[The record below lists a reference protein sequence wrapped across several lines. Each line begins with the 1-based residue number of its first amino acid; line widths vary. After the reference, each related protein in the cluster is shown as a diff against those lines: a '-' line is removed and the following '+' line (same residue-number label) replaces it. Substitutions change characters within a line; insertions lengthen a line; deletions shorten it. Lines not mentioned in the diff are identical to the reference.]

1 MIAADLY
8 VGILP
13 DISRFGSVLDRGLSS
28 VGPRSGAK
36 LGRTLG
42 TRIEQEAARATPGRF
57 LANPN
62 LQRSAAQA
70 GLRIGK
76 TLAMGVAK
84 QMAGTIVQRAGTAL
98 GNKLY
103 EKAAAKLKGSRW
115 ETALKNPKIL
125 AAAGAV
131 GLLVGRKIAQRASAE
146 ARSGIKLDGVGAKIG
161 GQLKSGILSRGA
173 IGGLGGIIASLI
185 GGAVITGAKS
195 LAEQASNFNE
205 TVSKSRNIFGS
216 SAKSIENWSKRSA
229 TSMGLAQGAA
239 LEGAASFGNLFDQLK
254 IGQRD
259 SVRMSKGFLQ
269 MAADAASFNNADPS
283 EVMDAFLAAT
293 RGEYDA
299 LQRFVPTASAAAIQ
313 AQALSMGLGK
323 ASKNQDAIRAAQIRA
338 SVAQSRYNAAVK
350 EHGARSIEARSAQ
363 AGLITAQGSLT
374 KAVKGG
380 AVELSAADKVQAL
393 YALSVK
399 DMGKAHGDFARTSG
413 GFANQQRIM
422 AANWQNL
429 KVQIGQYFLPIFTR
443 AAVYANTQGFP
454 AFKRIVRVAGELA
467 TSAGRMG
474 RAMLGVFSNRLGE
487 GIDKATI
494 NLQEIADWLE
504 THQEDMVR
512 FFIRLGDGAIAFGRA
527 TIDLAANAVR
537 AYGRMAGGL
546 ADFIDGAVPALQG
559 VLTGIADIV
568 MIFDRKAAK
577 SIRDGAAKLGEGGK
591 RAAEGLRK
599 TNTSANQAADAMNA
613 KFNPIFDEAGR
624 KLHEVGNAEIWKAK
638 QRDQAAKA
646 SQAIRDIGTQ
656 ANGSQIKLKTWN
668 DRTKL
673 GSTAQAA
680 LETRIKAARER
691 MIDQWR
697 TGEKAGD
704 VQAALTKRWDKGKD
718 ALYREFRQMGLSK
731 AEAQRLTEKY
741 GKIPKKAE
749 TKVTQPGMSTALT
762 KTKNLDDKINDLN
775 SKKVT
780 VEVQVNAGLNKLNRA
795 LVKQYG
801 RGAVKMAV
809 ASGGVLP
816 GWSPGRDIHTFTSPT
831 GGQLALSGGEAVMV
845 PEWTAQ
851 HGGPKGVARENARAK
866 QALAGGGTIGRQ
878 IQVDTRLHGST
889 YDYTAL
895 RNIASNVSRDA
906 YRSAISD
913 MGHQATSAAAKAAVA
928 AAKAQK
934 KAASSEGYDGPLP
947 GGHGAAG
954 IKAIAR
960 ALGASYI
967 AAHRDPQGGP
977 AFDLGSS
984 GARNDRIARA
994 LISKHSA
1001 LGLRYVIHQMQI
1013 ASARSSWHERAY
1025 SPITNQGDFR
1035 HVGHVHVSYDN
1046 GGILPPGL
1054 TMAYNGTGK
1063 NEVVTPA
1070 EATNGRPITIL
1081 IDLGDGLTQRV
1092 EGIIDEN
1099 EAFHASVRRS
1109 RG

>member
-185 GGAVITGAKS
+185 GAGVITGAKS

-216 SAKSIENWSKRSA
+216 SGKAIERWAKNSA
-229 TSMGLAQGAA
+229 TSLGLATGAA
-239 LEGAASFGNLFDQLK
+239 LEGTASFGNLFDQLG
-254 IGQRD
+254 IGQQA
-259 SVRMSKGFLQ
+259 SVRMSKGFVQ

-283 EVMDAFLAAT
+283 EVMDAFLSAT

-299 LQRFVPTASAAAIQ
+299 LQRFVPTVSAATIQ
-313 AQALSMGLGK
+313 TEAL
-323 ASKNQDAIRAAQIRA
+323 RATH
-338 SVAQSRYNAAVK
+338 K
-350 EHGARSIEARSAQ
+350 KSAND
-363 AGLITAQGSLT
+363 LT
-374 KAVKGG
+374 
-380 AVELSAADKVQAL
+380 AADKATAL
-393 YALSVK
+393 YTVAVR

-591 RAAEGLRK
+591 RAADGLRK

-624 KLHEVGNAEIWKAK
+624 KLHAVGNAEIWKAK

-656 ANGSQIKLKTWN
+656 ANGSQIKLKSWN

-673 GSTAQAA
+673 GSTAQHA
-680 LETRIKAARER
+680 LETRIKGARDRLVE
-691 MIDQWR
+691 QWK

-704 VQAALTKRWDKGKD
+704 TQAALTKRWDKGKD

-960 ALGASYI
+960 QLGASYI

-1070 EATNGRPITIL
+1070 EATSGRPITIL

-1099 EAFHASVRRS
+1099 EAFHASVGRS

>member
-1 MIAADLY
+1 MDVEDLY
-8 VGILP
+8 VAILP
-13 DISRFGSVLDRGLSS
+13 DISRFGSTLERGL
-28 VGPRSGAK
+28 GPIGTRSGTK

-42 TRIEQEAARATPGRF
+42 TRIEQEAGRATTGRF
-57 LANPN
+57 LANPGM
-62 LQRSAAQA
+62 QRSAAQA
-70 GLRIGK
+70 GLRIGR
-76 TLAMGVAK
+76 TLALGVAR

-103 EKAAAKLKGSRW
+103 EKAAERLRGSRW

-131 GLLVGRKIAQRASAE
+131 GLLVGRRLAARASAE
-146 ARSGIKLDGVGAKIG
+146 ARNGIKLDGLGAKLG
-161 GQLKSGILSRGA
+161 SQLKGGILSRG
-173 IGGLGGIIASLI
+173 GLGGIPGIIAGLI

-205 TVSKSRNIFGS
+205 TVSKTRNIFGS
-216 SAKSIENWSKRSA
+216 SEKAISRWARNSA
-229 TSMGLAQGAA
+229 SSMGLAEGAA
-239 LEGAASFGNLFDQLK
+239 LEGASSFGNLFDQLN
-254 IGQRD
+254 IGAGA
-259 SVRMSKGFLQ
+259 SVKMSKGFVQ
-269 MAADAASFNNADPS
+269 MASDAASFNNADPS
-283 EVMDAFLAAT
+283 EVMDAFLSAT

-299 LQRFVPTASAAAIQ
+299 LQRYVPTVTAATIETEALRATGKKSADQ
-313 AQALSMGLGK
+313 
-323 ASKNQDAIRAAQIRA
+323 
-338 SVAQSRYNAAVK
+338 
-350 EHGARSIEARSAQ
+350 
-363 AGLITAQGSLT
+363 LT
-374 KAVKGG
+374 
-380 AVELSAADKVQAL
+380 AADKVTAL
-393 YALSVK
+393 YTISVR

-429 KVQIGQYFLPIFTR
+429 RVQIGQYFLPIFTK

-454 AFKRIVRVAGELA
+454 AFKRIVRVAGDLA
-467 TSAGRMG
+467 VAAGHMG

-512 FFIRLGDGAIAFGRA
+512 FFVRLGDGAIAFGRA
-527 TIDLAANAVR
+527 TIDMAANAVR

-546 ADFIDGAVPALQG
+546 ADFIDGATPAIQG
-559 VLTGIADIV
+559 VMTGIASIID
-568 MIFDRKAAK
+568 IFDHDSAEA
-577 SIRDGAAKLGEGGK
+577 IRNGAAKLGEGA
-591 RAAEGLRK
+591 RSASEGLRR
-599 TNTSANQAADAMNA
+599 TRTSANQAADAMNA

-624 KLHEVGNAEIWKAK
+624 KLHAVGDAEIWKAK
-638 QRDQAAKA
+638 QKDAAARA
-646 SQAIRDIGTQ
+646 SIAIRDIGTA

-673 GSTAQAA
+673 GSAAQKA

-691 MIDQWR
+691 LVEQWR

-704 VQAALTKRWDKGKD
+704 TQAELTKRWGKGKD
-718 ALYREFRQMGLSK
+718 ALYKEFRQMGLSNK
-731 AEAQRLTEKY
+731 AARDLADKY
-741 GKIPKKAE
+741 GKIPKKSE
-749 TKVTQPGMSTALT
+749 TKVTQPGMDTALT
-762 KTKNLDDKINDLN
+762 KAHRLDTGINALN
-775 SKKVT
+775 SKNVT
-780 VEVQVNAGLNKLNRA
+780 VGVKVNADLNKLNRA
-795 LVKQYG
+795 MIKEYG
-801 RGAVKMAV
+801 KGALKIAV
-809 ASGGVLP
+809 ATGGVLP

-866 QALAGGGTIGRQ
+866 QALAGGGTVGRQ
-878 IQVDTRLHGST
+878 VQINTRLHGST
-889 YDYTAL
+889 YDYTGL
-895 RNIASNVSRDA
+895 RDIAATASKNA
-906 YRSAISD
+906 YRAAISD
-913 MGHQATSAAAKAAVA
+913 MGHQATSAAAKAAIA
-928 AAKAQK
+928 AAKAK
-934 KAASSEGYDGPLP
+934 KDAASTEGYSGPLP
-947 GGHGAAG
+947 GGKGAAG

-994 LISKHSA
+994 LISKHSG

-1035 HVGHVHVSYDN
+1035 HVGHVHVSYDQ

-1070 EATNGRPITIL
+1070 GASSRPITIM
-1081 IDLGDGLTQRV
+1081 IDLGDGLTQRI
-1092 EGIIDEN
+1092 EGVIDEN
-1099 EAFHASVRRS
+1099 DAFHASLGRS